1 MKNKIKSL
9 SLISGIS
16 LIAIV
21 AITAVI
27 GVLMFTEVIKWDASP
42 YLVMFALLS
51 LGAGGYTL
59 GISFYLKSGSALCI
73 GAIVFDAGLICLL
86 VALEVILGVIIA
98 IGVAVFLIAF
108 ILLLMTYAKPV
119 SEGLKTT
126 DKEEGYIPY
135 MEKLAK
141 EKELEK
147 QNEQELPTIKSFKD

>member
-9 SLISGIS
+9 SLISGIA
-16 LIAIV
+16 LIVIV

-27 GVLMFTEVIKWDASP
+27 GVLMFTDVIKWDASP

-59 GISFYLKSGSALCI
+59 GLSFYLKSGSALCI

-86 VALEVILGVIIA
+86 IALDVLVGVIIA
-98 IGVAVFLIAF
+98 VGVAIALICF
-108 ILLLMTYAKPV
+108 IVLLMNYAKPV
-119 SEGLKTT
+119 SDGLKTT
-126 DKEEGYIPY
+126 DKEEGYVPY
-135 MEKLAK
+135 MEKLAE

-147 QNEQELPTIKSFKD
+147 ENQKELPEIKSFKD